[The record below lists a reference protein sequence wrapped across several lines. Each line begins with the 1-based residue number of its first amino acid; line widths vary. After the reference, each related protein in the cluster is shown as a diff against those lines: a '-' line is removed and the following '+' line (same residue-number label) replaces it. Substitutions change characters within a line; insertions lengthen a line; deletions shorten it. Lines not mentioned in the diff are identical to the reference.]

1 MHLARAADVHENG
14 TIVISPAICGDKIL
28 SEGEEC
34 DDGLLGNSAEKA
46 DSCRPINC
54 TKASCGD
61 GVTDS
66 GEQCDEGPSGGLNC
80 TKECQAICPVLPNL
94 TEAEK
99 YTFAVNCTARNYAD
113 SVNYCKAQG
122 TQIASIHNNK
132 DNNVV
137 VNLVNQAGCIA
148 YLGAESNGKGTWS
161 WNDGTKWDFVPT
173 KNDGMQG
180 KSETKA
186 AMNKDDSAWHDWG
199 TGSEKLG
206 VVCLKFSS
214 SRSGSDSDADADTDS
229 NAEQDLRDMQS
240 LANDCPGL
248 NLRSIKSP
256 FRSTTTLPGNNNTV
270 PECGKAHDQLFY
282 VDIAPGGSVD
292 IGQLSNDYDSTHS
305 LRWGGACPGKTLVQ
319 CADDPDTLRLK
330 WTNDRGVTHRVY
342 YVQSGFGAKAGSFT
356 LSWTVTGAD
365 PSTGEN
371 EDSTVTK
378 RKTTA
383 TSKPSVSE
391 LMIQECKKSP

>member
-1 MHLARAADVHENG
+1 MACLTDSVVCASIRHSQASLRFLPVFPHQIVTIIGIVNPLGQPAFLDTAINVAKDGVLLLQSIRLTAPANAESGG
-14 TIVISPAICGDKIL
+14 TIVTSYAICGDKIL

-34 DDGLLGNSAEKA
+34 DDGPLGNSAEKA

-94 TEAEK
+94 TEA
-99 YTFAVNCTARNYAD
+99 TFAVDCTARNYAD

-137 VNLVNQAGCIA
+137 VNLVKQVGCTA

-199 TGSEKLG
+199 TGSK
-206 VVCLKFSS
+206 
-214 SRSGSDSDADADTDS
+214 
-229 NAEQDLRDMQS
+229 
-240 LANDCPGL
+240 
-248 NLRSIKSP
+248 
-256 FRSTTTLPGNNNTV
+256 
-270 PECGKAHDQLFY
+270 
-282 VDIAPGGSVD
+282 
-292 IGQLSNDYDSTHS
+292 
-305 LRWGGACPGKTLVQ
+305 
-319 CADDPDTLRLK
+319 
-330 WTNDRGVTHRVY
+330 
-342 YVQSGFGAKAGSFT
+342 
-356 LSWTVTGAD
+356 
-365 PSTGEN
+365 
-371 EDSTVTK
+371 
-378 RKTTA
+378 
-383 TSKPSVSE
+383 
-391 LMIQECKKSP
+391 